1 MAFLDPNHVLKQ
13 FGIYGA
19 QDVAD
24 FGVGGGHI
32 SLAAAKRLEGG
43 KLYAVDLEKEILAR
57 LVAEA
62 QLRGHTNVH
71 PLWGDFSEPR
81 GVPLKD
87 ESLDRIIIAN
97 TIHGIDDRNGMI
109 LEAKRLLRPNGKIL
123 LVEWRD
129 DAIGGP
135 HSKHKV
141 PEDVALSIFGRH
153 GFKKESDVD
162 AGEYHYGII
171 LVRN

>member
-13 FGIYGA
+13 FGVYGA

-32 SLAAAKRLEGG
+32 TLAAAKRLEGG
-43 KLYAVDLEKEILAR
+43 NVYAVDLEKEILSR

-62 QLRGHTNVH
+62 KLRGHANIH
-71 PLWGDFSEPR
+71 PLWGDFSQSR

-97 TIHGIDDRNGMI
+97 CIHGIDDRNGMI
-109 LEAKRLLRPNGKIL
+109 LEAKRLLRPHGKVL
-123 LVEWRD
+123 LIEWQD
-129 DAIGGP
+129 NAQGGP
-135 HSKHKV
+135 HPKHKV
-141 PEDVALSIFGRH
+141 NEDVALSLFGRH
-153 GFKKESDVD
+153 GFKKESTID
-162 AGEYHYGII
+162 AGEYHYGMI
-171 LVRN
+171 LVR

>member
-13 FGIYGA
+13 FGVYGA

-32 SLAAAKRLEGG
+32 ALTAARRLEGG
-43 KLYAVDLEKEILAR
+43 TLFAVDLEKEILSR

-62 QLRGHTNVH
+62 HLRGHKNIH
-71 PLWGDFSEPR
+71 PIWGDFSRPK

-109 LEAKRLLRPNGKIL
+109 LEAKRLLRPDGKIL
-123 LVEWRD
+123 LIEWHEGVQ
-129 DAIGGP
+129 GGP
-135 HSKHKV
+135 HPKHKIN
-141 PEDVALSIFGRH
+141 EDVAVSLFGRH
-153 GFKKESDVD
+153 GFKKECDID
-162 AGEYHYGII
+162 AGECHYGMI
-171 LVRN
+171 LVR